1 MWPWGHL
8 GLGYLLAVPL
18 LERYGLDGDY
28 VALAVLAAGTQLPD
42 LVDKPLAWTFGV
54 LPYGR
59 AVMHSLVVVAIA
71 AVALSALSVPGRVR
85 VPLLAGWVSHLA
97 GDAVYPLAEGA
108 VGEVT
113 FLAYPLVAL
122 PEPGG
127 DYGVVSYFRHLS
139 LTGETALEVSL
150 FVAAG
155 AAFAVRE
162 WRSRRPS
169 VPAPDRE
176 GAD

>member
-8 GLGYLLAVPL
+8 GLGYLLGVPL
-18 LERYGLDGDY
+18 LDRYGLDGDY

-59 AVMHSLVVVAIA
+59 AVMHSLLVVG
-71 AVALSALSVPGRVR
+71 AVAVVLSVLSAPVRVR
-85 VPLLAGWVSHLA
+85 VPLLAGWVSHLV

-122 PEPGG
+122 PEPAG
-127 DYGVVSYFRHLS
+127 DYGVLSYFRNVA

-150 FVAAG
+150 FVLAG
-155 AAFAVRE
+155 AAFVVRE
-162 WRSRRPS
+162 WRSRRAP
-169 VPAPDRE
+169 VPAAE